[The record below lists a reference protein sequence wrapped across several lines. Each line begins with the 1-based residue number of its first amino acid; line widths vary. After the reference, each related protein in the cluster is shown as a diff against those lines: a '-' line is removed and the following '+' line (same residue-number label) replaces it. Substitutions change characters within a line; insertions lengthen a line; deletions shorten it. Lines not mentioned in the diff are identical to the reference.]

1 METKYSYLIH
11 AGDIFLADLQAKE
24 ASMCYLKALSFNPS
38 GLLLVRIYNNLAIAY
53 KRMGRLE
60 DAEVILKKGI
70 SIDPNHSSFYSNLA
84 SLYKIKNKHPEVITS
99 LEKAIFLGSG
109 MGDYLTL
116 SELYKQGKNYKK
128 ALDIA
133 LLTVQKFPNEYEAHL
148 HLGNIFAFLKSFDNA
163 RNPYLRAIEL
173 SPKKSQAYNNIGV
186 AYKELGENE
195 KALSAYQ
202 KVLQLNPNDSA
213 VHNNLGNLMRNL
225 NDIQSAIYHL
235 ERSIELSPSYADAY
249 SNLGAVYKE
258 SKNFEMAVEY
268 YHKALKINPLHTN
281 ANFDLSLIE
290 LSNGDY
296 EQGWNRYEHRLK
308 MAELLAKT
316 QVYQK
321 PLWQGESL
329 NGKTIIVQNE
339 QGFGDNIMF
348 VRYASQLADLG
359 ANVIIRTRSQ
369 LVELFKSVK
378 GVFDVISEDD
388 ELPKYDF
395 YLPLLS
401 CPQRFKTTLLS
412 IPNQFPYLSTSEN
425 TPILLDKKKLNVGI
439 SWSGSH
445 TNKGHKDRYIG
456 LEAFRE
462 LFNIKG
468 IVWYSLQVGDD
479 SDQIVKLELE
489 NKVIDKTKLLT
500 DFSKTAAFVNELD
513 FVITGDTSIAHL
525 CGALKKETFVLLSQP
540 AEWRWLQNGTSSPW
554 YDKSLRIVRQKFRG
568 DWRTPIMLIQEE
580 LKKYSK
586 IHVSKQKIF

>member
-1 METKYSYLIH
+1 METKYSYLINS
-11 AGDIFLADLQAKE
+11 GDIFLADLQDKE
-24 ASMCYLKALSFNPS
+24 ASICYLKALSFNPQ
-38 GLLLVRIYNNLAIAY
+38 GLLLLRTYNNLGVAY

-60 DAEVILKKGI
+60 DAELIFKQGI
-70 SIDPNHSSFYSNLA
+70 ALDPTYSSFYSNLA
-84 SLYKIKNKHPEVITS
+84 SLYKLINKRMAIIEN
-99 LEKAIFLGSG
+99 LEKAVSLGCGIS
-109 MGDYLTL
+109 DYLTL
-116 SELYKQGKNYKK
+116 SELYKKEKNYKK

-133 LLTVQKFPNEYEAHL
+133 LLVVQRFPNEYEAHL
-148 HLGNIFAFLKSFDNA
+148 HLGNIFAFLKSFNNA
-163 RNPYLRAIEL
+163 CNPYLRAIEI
-173 SPKKSQAYNNIGV
+173 SPEKSQAYNNIGV

-202 KVLQLNPNDSA
+202 KVLQLNPNDPA

-225 NDIQSAIYHL
+225 NDMQSAIYHL
-235 ERSIELSPSYADAY
+235 ERSIELNPNYADAY

-258 SKNFEMAVEY
+258 SKNFEMAVEC
-268 YHKALKINPLHTN
+268 YHKALRLSPMHTN

-296 EQGWNRYEHRLK
+296 ERGWARYEHRLK

-321 PLWQGESL
+321 PLWKGEPL
-329 NGKTIIVQNE
+329 KGKTIILQNE

-348 VRYASQLADLG
+348 IRYASQLADIG
-359 ANVIIRTRSQ
+359 ANVIIRTRLQ

-378 GVFDVISEDD
+378 GVVDVIVEDAA
-388 ELPKYDF
+388 LPEYDF

-401 CPQRFKTTLLS
+401 CPQRFNTTLLS
-412 IPNQFPYLSTSEN
+412 IPSQFPYLSTNEN
-425 TPILLDKKKLNVGI
+425 IPILLDKKKLNIGI

-456 LEAFRE
+456 LESFRE
-462 LFNIKG
+462 LFNLKD

-479 SDQIVKLELE
+479 SDQIVKLEFE
-489 NKVIDKTKLLT
+489 NKVIDRTELFT
-500 DFSKTAAFVNELD
+500 DFSKTAAFINKLD

-554 YDKSLRIVRQKFRG
+554 YDKSLRIVRQECRG
-568 DWRTPIMLIQEE
+568 DWYTPMMFIKDE

-586 IHVSKQKIF
+586 IHLKK